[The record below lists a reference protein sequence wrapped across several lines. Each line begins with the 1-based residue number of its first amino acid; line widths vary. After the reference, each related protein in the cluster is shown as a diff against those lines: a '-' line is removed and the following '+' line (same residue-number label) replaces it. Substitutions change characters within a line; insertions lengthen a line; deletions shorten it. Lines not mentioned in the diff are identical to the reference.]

1 MPSRH
6 VTSER
11 FGANPPTR
19 NRVYDRAVLPPL
31 TIGGSLRYDIVRRR
45 LQELPIRSVLE
56 IGPGMGA
63 LAARLAL
70 RYEYVGV
77 ELDAESARIA
87 TSRLTRLGRG
97 RIVNGTSADIDE
109 SFDLVCAFEVLEHI
123 EDDASALR
131 EWRER
136 IRPDGWLT
144 LSVPAWQSR
153 WGSLDEHAG
162 HFRRYE
168 RAQMRSLLLESGFER
183 PEVLS
188 YGFPLLTSLQPV
200 WNALSARGPGLP
212 TLDART
218 RASARFLQ
226 PSMWSGYARHAVS
239 LPFAWL
245 QRPFLGSRRGIGFV
259 VFAQRSD

>member
-1 MPSRH
+1 
-6 VTSER
+6 
-11 FGANPPTR
+11 
-19 NRVYDRAVLPPL
+19 
-31 TIGGSLRYDIVRRR
+31 
-45 LQELPIRSVLE
+45 
-56 IGPGMGA
+56 MGA

-87 TSRLTRLGRG
+87 TGRLARLGRG
-97 RIVNGTSADIDE
+97 RIVNGTAADLGE

-123 EDDASALR
+123 EDDVGALT

-136 IRPDGWLT
+136 IRPRGWLA

-153 WGSLDEHAG
+153 WGALDEQAG

-168 RAQMRSLLLESGFER
+168 RAQMLSVLSESGFER

-200 WNALSARGPGLP
+200 WNALSARRSDLP

-226 PSMWSGYARHAVS
+226 PRMWSGYARQAVS
-239 LPFAWL
+239 LPFALL

>member
-1 MPSRH
+1 M
-6 VTSER
+6 
-11 FGANPPTR
+11 
-19 NRVYDRAVLPPL
+19 LPPL
-31 TIGGSLRYDIVRRR
+31 TVGGSLRYDIVRRHLR
-45 LQELPIRSVLE
+45 DLPIRTVLE

-63 LAARLAL
+63 LATRLAR

-87 TSRLTRLGRG
+87 GNRLAKVGRG
-97 RIVNGTSADIDE
+97 RIVNGTVAGVAE
-109 SFDLVCAFEVLEHI
+109 TFDLVCAFEVLEHI
-123 EDDASALR
+123 EDDAAALR

-136 IRPDGWLT
+136 IRPRGRLVV
-144 LSVPAWQSR
+144 SVPAYQSR
-153 WGSLDEHAG
+153 WGALDDHAG

-168 RAQMRSLLLESGFER
+168 RPQMLSLLNDTGFDTA
-183 PEVLS
+183 EVVS

-200 WNALSARGPGLP
+200 WNALSARAGALP

-218 RASARFLQ
+218 RASGRFLQ
-226 PSMWSGYARHAVS
+226 PPALTGYAREAVA

-245 QRPFLGSRRGIGFV
+245 QRPFFESDRGIGFV